1 EKQLHNASLSKNVPN
16 PKPINRLL
24 EGHLDKNGML
34 SEEDA
39 ETVTS
44 VDQKQLETA
53 RDLGKGLLR
62 EVLEQAEPTASADD
76 LREVTNDLCLRTD
89 GKIAKEDL
97 DAIVQ
102 WIVKVREAYQDIE
115 SRKEDA
121 KEAAVD
127 SVRRLEEPWQLFKEL
142 EPKLIV
148 NDEQIFCELKDR
160 FGSPYGFG

>member
-1 EKQLHNASLSKNVPN
+1 
-16 PKPINRLL
+16 NRILDGL
-24 EGHLDKNGML
+24 LDKKAKL

-39 ETVTS
+39 EVVAN
-44 VDQKQLETA
+44 VDQKQLEKA

-62 EVLEQAEPTASADD
+62 DALEQAEPNASADD
-76 LREVTNDLCLRTD
+76 LREATNDLCLRTD

-102 WIVKVREAYQDIE
+102 WLVKVREAYQDIE
-115 SRKEDA
+115 SGKEDA

-127 SVRRLEEPWQLFKEL
+127 SVRRLEETWQLFKEL

-148 NDEQIFCELKDR
+148 NDEQIFRELKDR
-160 FGSPYGFG
+160 FGSCTASASTSRAAWARSRS